1 VSLHRAKL
9 PVMAA
14 VDRPIRSLTGVPVPL
29 RSGSI
34 YCYRS
39 LASHRSRWSERI
51 TTLSPD
57 NAGIRV
63 VWMEGFEAQ
72 PDGRQLLMPHRP
84 ADPTSPSQLPSSG
97 RPASNA
103 SAQVA
108 IHPRVEPAERDDL
121 TDAAT
126 VARSRSGRRSG
137 SSDRCETG
145 THARRR
151 STVASHAQFG
161 VRRPIMASMPP
172 ERREQAI
179 SAIAALLMVQLE
191 REAQPPALDARGRGR
206 VADSGTRQEG
216 EP

>member
-1 VSLHRAKL
+1 MPR
-9 PVMAA
+9 
-14 VDRPIRSLTGVPVPL
+14 
-29 RSGSI
+29 
-34 YCYRS
+34 
-39 LASHRSRWSERI
+39 
-51 TTLSPD
+51 
-57 NAGIRV
+57 IRV
-63 VWMEGFEAQ
+63 VWVEGFEAQ

-97 RPASNA
+97 HLASNA

-108 IHPRVEPAERDDL
+108 IHPRVEPAERQEV
-121 TDAAT
+121 TDTAT
-126 VARSRSGRRSG
+126 SARSRSDRRPR
-137 SSDRCETG
+137 SSNRIETG

-191 REAQPPALDARGRGR
+191 REAQQPALHARGRGR
-206 VADSGTRQEG
+206 VAGSGTRQEG